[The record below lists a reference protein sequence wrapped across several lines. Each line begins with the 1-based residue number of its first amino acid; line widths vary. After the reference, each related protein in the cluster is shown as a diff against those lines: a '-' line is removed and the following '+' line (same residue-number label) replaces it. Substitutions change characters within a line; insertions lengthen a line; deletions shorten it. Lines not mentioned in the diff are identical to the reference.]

1 VHHKLYC
8 DNYFTGI
15 PLFCYLAQNGID
27 CVATVRI
34 NRLMGCSVP
43 KEKEWKRKGIG
54 SYLEQVGTHKN
65 QHLKCVQWYDNKV
78 VTLLSTFAGSQPLR
92 KVQRFFKTDN
102 TRKEM
107 NCPNIVWKYT
117 ISIWEE
123 WIFSIRYWDCTEFTS
138 DLRNGTI
145 DCSFTC

>member
-1 VHHKLYC
+1 
-8 DNYFTGI
+8 
-15 PLFCYLAQNGID
+15 
-27 CVATVRI
+27 
-34 NRLMGCSVP
+34 MGCSVP
-43 KEKEWKRKGIG
+43 KEKEWKRKGRG

-107 NCPNIVWKYT
+107 NCPNIVQVYNKHMGGMDLLDSLLGLYRIHIRSKKWYHRLFFHMLDVI
-117 ISIWEE
+117 ISNAWLLYRRI
-123 WIFSIRYWDCTEFTS
+123 TEHHS
-138 DLRNGTI
+138 
-145 DCSFTC
+145 